1 MLTLLFAPDA
11 DEAAIL
17 TLILQRAGFE
27 VRLVSEIDQLTQG
40 YQDRPAELFFF
51 AFVEEKTLTS
61 EFISQ
66 LRLEN
71 QAPIVLLLEKGDENR
86 QIAMIEAGADL
97 IFTRPYSP
105 RLLVAQLRALMR
117 RASGLPYFS
126 LPALSQAGVT
136 LDPSKRSVQVAGQQP
151 TRLTQLEFRLLY
163 ALMTHPGR
171 IIPSENLVEYVWG
184 YGGEGSQG
192 LVRGLISRLRGKIEP
207 DPSNPRYI
215 VTDAGIGYYF
225 EPEPDQERM
234 FSKTERS
241 GAQVPEN

>member
-1 MLTLLFAPDA
+1 MLTLLFAPDS

-27 VRLVSEIDQLTQG
+27 VRLVTEIDQLSQG

-51 AFVEEKTLTS
+51 AFIDEKSLTT

-71 QAPIVLLLEKGDENR
+71 QAPIVLLLEKSDEAR
-86 QIAMIEAGADL
+86 LVALMEAGADL
-97 IFTRPYSP
+97 IFQRPYSP

-117 RASGLPYFS
+117 RSSGLPYYS

-136 LDPSKRSVQVAGQQP
+136 LDPAKRSVQVGSQQS

-171 IIPSENLVEYVWG
+171 IIPPENLVEYVWG

-215 VTDAGIGYYF
+215 VTDAGLGYYF
-225 EPEPDQERM
+225 EPEPNQERM
-234 FSKTERS
+234 FPKTET
-241 GAQVPEN
+241 QFT

>member
-11 DEAAIL
+11 DEAAVL

-27 VRLVSEIDQLTQG
+27 VRLVTELDQLSQG
-40 YQDRPAELFFF
+40 DRPAELFFF
-51 AFVEEKTLTS
+51 AFTTEKAITS

-71 QAPIVLLLEKGDENR
+71 QAPIVLLMEARDESA
-86 QIAMIEAGADL
+86 QIDFIEAGADL
-97 IFTRPYSP
+97 VFSRPYSP
-105 RLLVAQLRALMR
+105 KFMVAQLRALMR
-117 RASGLPYFS
+117 RSSGLPYFS
-126 LPALSQAGVT
+126 LPALSQAGIT
-136 LDPSKRSVQVAGQQP
+136 LDPSKRSVQVGKEAA

-215 VTDAGIGYYF
+215 MTDAGIGYYF
-225 EPEPDQERM
+225 EPEPDQQRM
-234 FSKTERS
+234 FSKTEKSTSEVR
-241 GAQVPEN
+241 

>member
-11 DEAAIL
+11 DEAAVL

-27 VRLVSEIDQLTQG
+27 VRLVTELDQLSQG
-40 YQDRPAELFFF
+40 DRPAELFYF
-51 AFVEEKTLTS
+51 AFAESEKSITS

-71 QAPIVLLLEKGDENR
+71 QAPIVLLMGGEESA
-86 QIAMIEAGADL
+86 QIDFIEAGADL
-97 IFTRPYSP
+97 VFNRPYSP
-105 RLLVAQLRALMR
+105 KFMVAQLRALMR
-117 RASGLPYFS
+117 RSSGLPYFS
-126 LPALSQAGVT
+126 LPALSQAGIT
-136 LDPSKRSVQVAGQQP
+136 LDPAKRSVQVGKDAP

-215 VTDAGIGYYF
+215 MTDAGIGYYF
-225 EPEPDQERM
+225 EPEPDQQRM
-234 FSKTERS
+234 FSKTEKTASEVR
-241 GAQVPEN
+241 

>member
-1 MLTLLFAPDA
+1 MLTFLFAPDA

-27 VRLVSEIDQLTQG
+27 VRLVTELDQLSQG
-40 YQDRPAELFFF
+40 DRPAELFFF
-51 AFVEEKTLTS
+51 AFTDEKKITP

-71 QAPIVLLLEKGDENR
+71 QAPIVLLVEAGNESA
-86 QIAMIEAGADL
+86 QINFIEAGADL

-105 RLLVAQLRALMR
+105 RYLVAQLRALMR
-117 RASGLPYFS
+117 RSSGLPYFS
-126 LPALSQAGVT
+126 LPALSQAGIT
-136 LDPSKRSVQVAGQQP
+136 LDPAKRSIQVGHEQP

-192 LVRGLISRLRGKIEP
+192 LVRGLISRLRAKIEP
-207 DPSNPRYI
+207 DPSSPRYI
-215 VTDAGIGYYF
+215 MTDAGIGYYF
-225 EPEPDQERM
+225 EPEPDQQRM
-234 FSKTERS
+234 FSKTEKTES
-241 GAQVPEN
+241 QVR

>member
-17 TLILQRAGFE
+17 TLVLQRAGFE
-27 VRLVSEIDQLTQG
+27 VRLVTELDQISQG
-40 YQDRPAELFFF
+40 DRPAELFFF
-51 AFVEEKTLTS
+51 AFTDEKTITP
-61 EFISQ
+61 EFVSQ

-71 QAPIVLLLEKGDENR
+71 QAPIVLLVEAGDEAA
-86 QIAMIEAGADL
+86 QINLIEAGTDL

-105 RLLVAQLRALMR
+105 RFLVAQLRALMR
-117 RASGLPYFS
+117 RSSGLPYFS
-126 LPALSQAGVT
+126 LPALSQAGIT
-136 LDPSKRSVQVAGQQP
+136 LDPAKRSVQVASEQP

-215 VTDAGIGYYF
+215 MTDAGIGYYF
-225 EPEPDQERM
+225 EPEPDQQRM
-234 FSKTERS
+234 FSKTEKSESEVR
-241 GAQVPEN
+241 